1 MSIENEQSINENINM
16 YAGEDTTKDKYLTFE
31 VNEEDYGVEIIYIK
45 EIISVCAITRVP
57 HMPSYVKGIINL
69 RGDIIPVIDVRER
82 FMIPPKEYD
91 ELTCI
96 VVIENSG
103 YILGLIVDNV
113 KEVTFIDET
122 NVVNTPSAKL
132 KYHNQFIRNI
142 GKTGTEENEEV
153 VLLLNLEKV
162 LME

>member
-1 MSIENEQSINENINM
+1 MSTENEQNISETIRD
-16 YAGEDTTKDKYLTFE
+16 YIGEDTTKDKYLTFE

-82 FMIPPKEYD
+82 FMIAPKEYD

-113 KEVTFIDET
+113 KEVTFIDESK
-122 NVVNTPSAKL
+122 VANTPNVKL

-142 GKTGTEENEEV
+142 GKMGSEDQEEV
-153 VLLLNLEKV
+153 ILLLNLEKV